1 LTGVNNLGAVTGTY
15 GTQLAPPVFSFVSVG
30 GQFGS
35 TGPGIVINCINDFFL
50 FAGTFNMGGANH
62 GFVYANATATL
73 IDVPGATSTIVYGIN
88 NAGVLVG
95 TYIDASGTH
104 GFMASPAP

>member
-1 LTGVNNLGAVTGTY
+1 LLRGC
-15 GTQLAPPVFSFVSVG
+15 SHR
-30 GQFGS
+30 S
-35 TGPGIVINCINDFFL
+35 TRTSPN
-50 FAGTFNMGGANH
+50 ANH
-62 GFVYANATATL
+62 GFVYANAAATL